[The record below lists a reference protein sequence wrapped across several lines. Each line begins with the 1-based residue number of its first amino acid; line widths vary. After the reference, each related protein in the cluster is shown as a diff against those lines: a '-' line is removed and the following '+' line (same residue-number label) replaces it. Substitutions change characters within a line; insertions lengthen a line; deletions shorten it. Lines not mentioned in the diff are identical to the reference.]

1 MHNNCNLTIC
11 STHAFYFT
19 SYTVKLD
26 DDAGLA
32 IVVTIITICD
42 PRAIL
47 QYGAFEL
54 AGTLGEVFQAATVLL
69 DEVLI
74 RFTVI
79 ILLGLD
85 CVVVRC
91 IKEAT

>member
-1 MHNNCNLTIC
+1 MFIFGYYWTCFWHKQFLHTYKEFC
-11 STHAFYFT
+11 FT
-19 SYTVKLD
+19 SYTVELN

-32 IVVTIITICD
+32 LIVTIVTICD
-42 PRAIL
+42 PRAVL

-54 AGTLGEVFQAATVLL
+54 AGTLGEVFQTAAVLL

-74 RFTVI
+74 RFTLI

-85 CVVVRC
+85 
-91 IKEAT
+91 